1 MTDRMTDRLTDLV
14 ESRIREAYATAC
26 EQGQKILLVAIDGR
40 CAAGKTTL
48 CTALEKNLSDVGVTV
63 LHMDD
68 FFLQPESR
76 TPERLATPGGNV
88 DHERFLADVLL
99 PVSRGE
105 DFTYQPFSCK
115 TQTLQDAMRTH
126 PAPIVLVEGAYAS
139 HPNLRLFYDLRFF
152 LSVSPEVQ
160 ISRIIARN
168 GEVAAETFRTRWIP
182 LEEAYIAAHHPEE
195 GSVCLTSEA

>member
-1 MTDRMTDRLTDLV
+1 MNDRMTDRLTGLS
-14 ESRIREAYATAC
+14 ESRIREAYATAR
-26 EQGQKILLVAIDGR
+26 EEGKRTLLVAIDGR

-48 CTALEKNLSDVGVTV
+48 CAALEKSLSDVGVTV

-68 FFLQPESR
+68 FFLQPACR
-76 TPERLATPGGNV
+76 TPERLATLGGNV

-105 DFTYQPFSCK
+105 DFIYQPFSCK
-115 TQTLQDAMRTH
+115 TQSLQDAMRIH

-139 HPNLRLFYDLRFF
+139 HPNLRRFYDLRFF
-152 LSVSPEVQ
+152 LSVDPARQ

-182 LEEAYIAAHHPEE
+182 LEEAYITACHPEE
-195 GSVCLTSEA
+195 GSVCLTSEV

>member
-1 MTDRMTDRLTDLV
+1 MTDRMTDRLTDLA
-14 ESRIREAYATAC
+14 ESRIREAYAIAR

-48 CTALEKNLSDVGVTV
+48 CTALEKNLFDVGVTA

-88 DHERFLADVLL
+88 DHERFLAEVLL
-99 PVSRGE
+99 PLSRGE

-115 TQTLQDAMRTH
+115 TQALCEATNIH

-139 HPNLRLFYDLRFF
+139 HPNLRRFYDLRFF
-152 LSVSPEVQ
+152 LTVSPSLQ
-160 ISRIIARN
+160 FSRIIARN

-182 LEEAYIAAHHPEE
+182 MEEAYIAAHHPED

>member
-1 MTDRMTDRLTDLV
+1 MSDRLTTLA
-14 ESRIREAYATAC
+14 ESHIREAYANV
-26 EQGQKILLVAIDGR
+26 QKQEKKHLLVAIDGR

-48 CTALEKNLSDVGVTV
+48 CATLEKTLSDVGVTV

-68 FFLQPESR
+68 FFLQPERR

-99 PVSRGE
+99 PLSRDE

-115 TQTLQDAMRTH
+115 TQSLQDATRVH

-139 HPNLRLFYDLRFF
+139 HPNLWQFYDLRFF
-152 LSVSPEVQ
+152 LSVDPALQ

-168 GEVAAETFRTRWIP
+168 GEDAAETFRTRWIP
-182 LEEAYIAAHHPEE
+182 LEEAYIAVHHPEE
-195 GSVCLTSEA
+195 NSVCLISEA

>member
-1 MTDRMTDRLTDLV
+1 MNDRLTDLA
-14 ESRIREAYATAC
+14 ESRIREAYATAR
-26 EQGQKILLVAIDGR
+26 EGGKRTLLVAIDGR

-48 CTALEKNLSDVGVTV
+48 CAALEKSLSDVGVTV

-68 FFLQPESR
+68 FFLQPACR

-99 PVSRGE
+99 PLSRGE

-115 TQTLQDAMRTH
+115 TQTLCEAVPVH

-139 HPNLRLFYDLRFF
+139 HPNLRRFYDLRFF
-152 LSVSPEVQ
+152 LTVSSSLQ
-160 ISRIIARN
+160 FSRIIARN

-182 LEEAYIAAHHPEE
+182 MEEAYIAACHPEE
-195 GSVCLTSEA
+195 GSVYLASEA

>member
-76 TPERLATPGGNV
+76 TPERLSTPGGNV

-115 TQTLQDAMRTH
+115 TQTLCEAIPVH

-139 HPNLRLFYDLRFF
+139 HPNLRRFYDLRFF
-152 LSVSPEVQ
+152 LSVDSARQ

-182 LEEAYIAAHHPEE
+182 LEEAYIAAHRPEE
-195 GSVCLTSEA
+195 GSVCLTSEV

>member
-1 MTDRMTDRLTDLV
+1 MTDRLTALA
-14 ESRIREAYATAC
+14 ESHIREAYANAQK
-26 EQGQKILLVAIDGR
+26 QGKKHLLVAIDGR

-48 CTALEKNLSDVGVTV
+48 CTALAEKLSDVGVTV

-68 FFLQPESR
+68 FFLQPACR

-99 PVSRGE
+99 PLSRGR

-115 TQTLQDAMRTH
+115 TQTLQDATRVH

-139 HPNLRLFYDLRFF
+139 HPNLRWFYDLRFF

-160 ISRIIARN
+160 FSRIIARN
-168 GEVAAETFRTRWIP
+168 GEDAAETFRTRWIP
-182 LEEAYIAAHHPEE
+182 LEEAYIAVHHPEE
-195 GSVCLTSEA
+195 GSVCLISEA